1 MVASLRFS
9 ILWRSFTGA
18 KGTETKT
25 GGGGG
30 IESFSKHQQTNE
42 TNGFAGLTSS
52 HISSKRLKSII
63 SYLFMD
69 AAHFTSSSLFN
80 AAGVNGIVVMVMYG
94 GFCEQTEGE
103 M

>member
-1 MVASLRFS
+1 MVASLHFS

-18 KGTETKT
+18 NGIETK
-25 GGGGG
+25 GWGGG
-30 IESFSKHQQTNE
+30 IESVSKHQQTNE

-52 HISSKRLKSII
+52 HGSSKRQKSII

-69 AAHFTSSSLFN
+69 AAHFSSSSLFS
-80 AAGVNGIVVMVMYG
+80 AVGVNGIVVMVMYG
-94 GFCEQTEGE
+94 GLCEQTDGE